1 VEYLTPVIGGPWLV
15 QMRRPLK
22 GVLKR
27 REVKAPEDMTAA
39 ELKEHLIAYG
49 VRRPH
54 PGPSIALIALALTI
68 APPQNKFAL

>member
-1 VEYLTPVIGGPWLV
+1 MIGGPWLV

-27 REVKAPEDMTAA
+27 REVKAPEDMTAG

-49 VRRPH
+49 VR
-54 PGPSIALIALALTI
+54 
-68 APPQNKFAL
+68 PPAVVHCSPRLDSL